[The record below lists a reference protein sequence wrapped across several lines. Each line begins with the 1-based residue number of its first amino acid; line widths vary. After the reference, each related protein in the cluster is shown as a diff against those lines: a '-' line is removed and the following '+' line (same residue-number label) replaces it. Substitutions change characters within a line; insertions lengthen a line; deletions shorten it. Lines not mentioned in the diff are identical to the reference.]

1 MEYAIEVRNLTKEYE
16 NFKLENASFNVG
28 KGTIMGFI
36 GENGAGKSTTI
47 KAILNLI
54 KKDNGLITVL
64 GKEINRNEKGIK
76 NELGIVLND
85 GNFNEKLNVKAI
97 NKIMKNIYKRW
108 DDDVF
113 YKYIEKFNIDTSKKI
128 EEFSKGMKM
137 KLSVAI
143 ALSHKAK
150 ILILDEATSG
160 LDPVARDEVLDI
172 LMEFI
177 QNEENSILMSSH
189 ITSDLEKIA
198 DYITFI
204 HNGKIIFSENK
215 DKLIYDMG
223 VVKCT
228 EKQFKTIE
236 VQDRMFYKK
245 GIFNYEVLID
255 NRDEFSKK
263 YPSLVINNSNLEE
276 IMLFYIKG
284 DK

>member
-16 NFKLENASFNVG
+16 NFKLENVSFNVG

-128 EEFSKGMKM
+128 EEFSKGIKM
-137 KLSVAI
+137 KLSIAI

>member
-16 NFKLENASFNVG
+16 NFKLENVSFNVG

-128 EEFSKGMKM
+128 EELSKGMKM
-137 KLSVAI
+137 KLSIAI

>member
-64 GKEINRNEKGIK
+64 GKEINRNENGIK

-85 GNFNEKLNVKAI
+85 ENFNEKLNVKAI

-137 KLSVAI
+137 KLSIAI

-236 VQDRMFYKK
+236 VRDRMFYKK

>member
-16 NFKLENASFNVG
+16 NFKLENAYFNVG

-137 KLSVAI
+137 KLSIAI

-189 ITSDLEKIA
+189 ITSDLEKIV

>member
-76 NELGIVLND
+76 NELGIVLNY

-137 KLSVAI
+137 KLSIAI

-150 ILILDEATSG
+150 ILILDEAISG

>member
-16 NFKLENASFNVG
+16 NFKLENAYFNVG

-97 NKIMKNIYKRW
+97 NKIMKNIYK
-108 DDDVF
+108 
-113 YKYIEKFNIDTSKKI
+113 YIEKFNIDTSKKI

-137 KLSVAI
+137 KLSIAI

>member
-16 NFKLENASFNVG
+16 NFKLENVSFNVG
-28 KGTIMGFI
+28 KGIIMGFI

-137 KLSVAI
+137 KHSIAI

-177 QNEENSILMSSH
+177 QNEENSILISSH

>member
-16 NFKLENASFNVG
+16 NFKLENVSFNVG

-137 KLSVAI
+137 KLSIAI

-150 ILILDEATSG
+150 ILILDEAISG

>member
-16 NFKLENASFNVG
+16 NFKLENVSFNVG

-47 KAILNLI
+47 KEILNLI

-137 KLSVAI
+137 KLSIAI

-228 EKQFKTIE
+228 EKQFKAIE

>member
-16 NFKLENASFNVG
+16 NFKLENVSFNVG

-76 NELGIVLND
+76 NELGIVLNY

-137 KLSVAI
+137 KLSIAI

>member
-16 NFKLENASFNVG
+16 NFKLENVSFNVG

-76 NELGIVLND
+76 NELGIVLNY

-128 EEFSKGMKM
+128 EEFSKGMKL
-137 KLSVAI
+137 KLSIAI

>member
-137 KLSVAI
+137 KLSIAI

-150 ILILDEATSG
+150 ILILDEAISG

>member
-16 NFKLENASFNVG
+16 NFKLENVSFNLG

-137 KLSVAI
+137 KLSIAI

>member
-16 NFKLENASFNVG
+16 NFKLENVSFNVG
-28 KGTIMGFI
+28 KGIIMGFI

-137 KLSVAI
+137 KLSIAI

-150 ILILDEATSG
+150 ILILDETTSG

>member
-64 GKEINRNEKGIK
+64 GKEINRNENGIK

-137 KLSVAI
+137 KLSIAI

-204 HNGKIIFSENK
+204 HNGEIIFSENK

-236 VQDRMFYKK
+236 VRDRMFYKK

>member
-16 NFKLENASFNVG
+16 NFKLENVSFNVG
-28 KGTIMGFI
+28 KGTIIGFI

-137 KLSVAI
+137 KLSIAI

>member
-16 NFKLENASFNVG
+16 NFKLENVSFNVG

-137 KLSVAI
+137 KLSIAI

-228 EKQFKTIE
+228 ERQFKTIE

>member
-1 MEYAIEVRNLTKEYE
+1 MEYAIEVRNLTTEYE

-137 KLSVAI
+137 KLSIAI

>member
-16 NFKLENASFNVG
+16 NFKLENVSFNVG

-36 GENGAGKSTTI
+36 GENGAGKSKTI

-137 KLSVAI
+137 KLSIAI

-189 ITSDLEKIA
+189 ITSDLEKIV

>member
-16 NFKLENASFNVG
+16 NFKLENAYFNVG

-137 KLSVAI
+137 KLSIAI

-215 DKLIYDMG
+215 DKLVYDMG

>member
-137 KLSVAI
+137 KLSIAI
-143 ALSHKAK
+143 ALSHKAE

>member
-16 NFKLENASFNVG
+16 NFKLENVSFNVG

-64 GKEINRNEKGIK
+64 GKEINRNEQALK

-137 KLSVAI
+137 KLSIAI

>member
-16 NFKLENASFNVG
+16 NFKLENVSFNVG

-97 NKIMKNIYKRW
+97 NKIMKNIYK
-108 DDDVF
+108 
-113 YKYIEKFNIDTSKKI
+113 YIEKFNIDTSKKI

-137 KLSVAI
+137 KLSIAI

>member
-16 NFKLENASFNVG
+16 NFKLENTSFNVG

-137 KLSVAI
+137 KLSIAI

-204 HNGKIIFSENK
+204 HNGEIIFSENK

-228 EKQFKTIE
+228 ENQFKTIE

>member
-64 GKEINRNEKGIK
+64 GKEINRNENGIK

-137 KLSVAI
+137 KLSIAI

-228 EKQFKTIE
+228 EKQFKTIK
-236 VQDRMFYKK
+236 VRDRMFYKK

>member
-16 NFKLENASFNVG
+16 NFKLENVSFNVG

-64 GKEINRNEKGIK
+64 GKEIKRNEKGIK

-137 KLSVAI
+137 KLSIAI

-177 QNEENSILMSSH
+177 QNEENSILMFSH

>member
-64 GKEINRNEKGIK
+64 GEEINGNEKGIK

-137 KLSVAI
+137 KLSIAI

-236 VQDRMFYKK
+236 VRDRMFYKK

>member
-16 NFKLENASFNVG
+16 NFKLENVSFNVG

-137 KLSVAI
+137 KLSIAI

-223 VVKCT
+223 IVKCT

>member
-16 NFKLENASFNVG
+16 NFKLENVSFNVG

-36 GENGAGKSTTI
+36 GEYGAGKSTTI

-137 KLSVAI
+137 KLSIAI

>member
-137 KLSVAI
+137 KLSIAI

>member
-16 NFKLENASFNVG
+16 NFKLENVSFNVG

-137 KLSVAI
+137 KLSIAI

-189 ITSDLEKIA
+189 ITSDLEKIV

>member
-16 NFKLENASFNVG
+16 NFKLENVSFNVG

-47 KAILNLI
+47 KEILNLI

-137 KLSVAI
+137 KLSIAI

-177 QNEENSILMSSH
+177 QNEENSILMFSH

-236 VQDRMFYKK
+236 VQDSMFYKK

>member
-16 NFKLENASFNVG
+16 NFKLENVSFNVG
-28 KGTIMGFI
+28 KGIIMGFI

-137 KLSVAI
+137 KLSIAI

-177 QNEENSILMSSH
+177 QNEENSILISSH

>member
-16 NFKLENASFNVG
+16 NFKLENVSFNVG

-97 NKIMKNIYKRW
+97 NKIMENIYKRW

-137 KLSVAI
+137 KLSIAI

>member
-64 GKEINRNEKGIK
+64 GKEINRNENGIK

-137 KLSVAI
+137 KLSIAI

-236 VQDRMFYKK
+236 VLDRMFYKK

>member
-16 NFKLENASFNVG
+16 NFKLENVSFNVG

-137 KLSVAI
+137 KLSIAI

-204 HNGKIIFSENK
+204 HNGEIIFSENK

>member
-137 KLSVAI
+137 KLSIAI

-215 DKLIYDMG
+215 DKLVYDMG

>member
-16 NFKLENASFNVG
+16 NFKLENVSFNVG

-54 KKDNGLITVL
+54 KKENGLITVL

-137 KLSVAI
+137 KLSIAI

-228 EKQFKTIE
+228 EKHFKTIE

-245 GIFNYEVLID
+245 GIINYEVLID

>member
-1 MEYAIEVRNLTKEYE
+1 MEYTIEVRNLTKEYE
-16 NFKLENASFNVG
+16 NFKLENVSFNVG

-137 KLSVAI
+137 KLSIAI

-189 ITSDLEKIA
+189 ITGDLEKIA

>member
-1 MEYAIEVRNLTKEYE
+1 MEYAIEVINLTKEYE
-16 NFKLENASFNVG
+16 NFKLENVSFNVG

-137 KLSVAI
+137 KLSIAI